1 MIAKLHAQGVRN
13 VILTGV
19 SFNDAELGSAISDG
33 KSIVYDFNPRLTR
46 MSHGTGDVFA
56 SVILGGLVNG
66 KPLAEAVRT
75 AVTFVSHAV
84 ARAEAMEIPTTDG
97 LPFEEILN
105 ELW

>member
-1 MIAKLHAQGVRN
+1 MIYLDN
-13 VILTGV
+13 
-19 SFNDAELGSAISDG
+19 SAT
-33 KSIVYDFNPRLTR
+33 TR
-46 MSHGTGDVFA
+46 PTD
-56 SVILGGLVNG
+56 
-66 KPLAEAVRT
+66 AVRA